1 MNQKIEDLIRD
12 IWQSGDPIRRAEE
25 LGLGLTED
33 SQAVIRDVLSKILV
47 RAVARAHLSS
57 GSGEDSVEGGAISIN
72 SPSTHYSLLLLYF
85 AMYDS
90 DSLTDYPV
98 DMRERCLMSWSKQTG
113 FPIEVVREAAILGQ
127 NGIRSLILASTSPH
141 G

>member
-12 IWQSGDPIRRAEE
+12 IWQSEDPICKAEE

-33 SQAVIRDVLSKILV
+33 SQAVIQDVLGKIRM
-47 RAVARAHLSS
+47 RAVARASLASS
-57 GSGEDSVEGGAISIN
+57 GREDSIGDGAISVN
-72 SPSTHYSLLLLYF
+72 SPSNHYSLLLLYF

-90 DSLTDYPV
+90 DNLADYPV
-98 DMRERCLMSWSKQTG
+98 DMRERRLMSWSKQTG
-113 FPIEVVREAAILGQ
+113 FPIGDVREAVILGQ
-127 NGIRSLILASTSPH
+127 NGIQSLIRASRPRR

>member
-12 IWQSGDPIRRAEE
+12 IWQSGDPIRKAEE

-33 SQAVIRDVLSKILV
+33 SQAIVRDVLSKIRM
-47 RAVARAHLSS
+47 RAEARASLAS
-57 GSGEDSVEGGAISIN
+57 GSGGDSIEGDAV
-72 SPSTHYSLLLLYF
+72 SPNRPSNDYSLLLLYF

-90 DSLTDYPV
+90 DSLADYPV

-113 FPIEVVREAAILGQ
+113 FPIGDVREAVILGQ
-127 NGIRSLILASTSPH
+127 NGIQSLIRACTPPH